1 MKRIFRATVI
11 VGTMVLI
18 SCASTPPVTNE
29 FNISDEFVEYIKTTV
44 NPYEWGLRDNGRF
57 YPYSRPGG
65 RMIGYGQSV
74 FDKKYYSQ
82 GMSKEE
88 AENNLRNGLE
98 KTLTDLRQYL
108 ITHYPEHPFDQL
120 SSKSQEI
127 LLDHAYSTGPENLS
141 DEFYSAVI
149 KQDWDKLFN
158 EFLYIRWIEKGWP
171 KNIAN
176 KAFANRWLDPETR
189 QIPNTN
195 AISKI
200 LNKGS
205 LEK

>member
-1 MKRIFRATVI
+1 MKKKITVI
-11 VGTMVLI
+11 TMLV
-18 SCASTPPVTNE
+18 
-29 FNISDEFVEYIKTTV
+29 FVICTTIIHAQNKFTITDAYLEYIKTTV

-57 YPYSRPGG
+57 YPYSRPSG
-65 RMIGYGQSV
+65 RMIGYGQQV

-88 AENNLRNGLE
+88 AGSNLRNGLE
-98 KTLTDLRQYL
+98 KALTDLRRHL
-108 ITHYPEHPFDQL
+108 LTHYPEHPFNQL
-120 SSKSQEI
+120 TSKSQEI
-127 LLDHAYSTGPENLS
+127 LLDHAYSTGPKNLS
-141 DEFYSAVI
+141 SEFYSSVI

-189 QIPNTN
+189 HIPNTN